1 MYAAIILGSA
11 ILALRIQDAAVMTM
25 KEEKETVTE
34 TGIET
39 ETEKEKEKEKET
51 GTETG
56 TVTAIEI
63 TTITDGKETG
73 TLHANAVKPTVSDFK
88 KTKNPAYERGVHTS
102 VLVFFLFSYAV
113 FVSVFS
119 MTEDGVFT
127 WIGRFHN
134 PFYKRNNTQQHK
146 HRKHQ

>member
-39 ETEKEKEKEKET
+39 EKEKEKEKET

-56 TVTAIEI
+56 TVTAIQI

-88 KTKNPAYERGVHTS
+88 KTKNPAYERGYIPQY
-102 VLVFFLFSYAV
+102 LFFFFFPMLFLYL
-113 FVSVFS
+113 FF
-119 MTEDGVFT
+119 
-127 WIGRFHN
+127 R
-134 PFYKRNNTQQHK
+134 
-146 HRKHQ
+146 

>member
-34 TGIET
+34 TGIE
-39 ETEKEKEKEKET
+39 KEKEAGTGIEK
-51 GTETG
+51 ETG
-56 TVTAIEI
+56 TVTAIQI

-88 KTKNPAYERGVHTS
+88 KTKNHAYERGYIPQY
-102 VLVFFLFSYAV
+102 LFFFFFPMLFLYL
-113 FVSVFS
+113 FF
-119 MTEDGVFT
+119 
-127 WIGRFHN
+127 R
-134 PFYKRNNTQQHK
+134 
-146 HRKHQ
+146 

>member
-11 ILALRIQDAAVMTM
+11 ILALRIQDAAVITM

-34 TGIET
+34 TGIEK
-39 ETEKEKEKEKET
+39 ETEKEKEKET

-88 KTKNPAYERGVHTS
+88 KNKKPR
-102 VLVFFLFSYAV
+102 
-113 FVSVFS
+113 
-119 MTEDGVFT
+119 
-127 WIGRFHN
+127 I
-134 PFYKRNNTQQHK
+134 
-146 HRKHQ
+146 

>member
-11 ILALRIQDAAVMTM
+11 ILALRIQDAAVITM

-39 ETEKEKEKEKET
+39 ETEKEKEKET

-56 TVTAIEI
+56 TVTAIQI

-88 KTKNPAYERGVHTS
+88 KNKKPR
-102 VLVFFLFSYAV
+102 
-113 FVSVFS
+113 
-119 MTEDGVFT
+119 
-127 WIGRFHN
+127 I
-134 PFYKRNNTQQHK
+134 
-146 HRKHQ
+146 

>member
-11 ILALRIQDAAVMTM
+11 ILALRIQDAAVITM

-34 TGIET
+34 TGIE
-39 ETEKEKEKEKET
+39 KEKEKET
-51 GTETG
+51 GTETEKETG

-88 KTKNPAYERGVHTS
+88 KNKKPR
-102 VLVFFLFSYAV
+102 
-113 FVSVFS
+113 
-119 MTEDGVFT
+119 
-127 WIGRFHN
+127 I
-134 PFYKRNNTQQHK
+134 
-146 HRKHQ
+146 

>member
-11 ILALRIQDAAVMTM
+11 ILALRIQDAAVITM

-34 TGIET
+34 TGIEK
-39 ETEKEKEKEKET
+39 ETEKEKEKEK
-51 GTETG
+51 ETG

-88 KTKNPAYERGVHTS
+88 KTKNPAYERGYIPQY
-102 VLVFFLFSYAV
+102 LFFFFFPMLFLYL
-113 FVSVFS
+113 FF
-119 MTEDGVFT
+119 
-127 WIGRFHN
+127 R
-134 PFYKRNNTQQHK
+134 
-146 HRKHQ
+146 

>member
-34 TGIET
+34 TGIE
-39 ETEKEKEKEKET
+39 KEKEKEKET
-51 GTETG
+51 GTETEKETG

-88 KTKNPAYERGVHTS
+88 KTKNPAYERGYIPQY
-102 VLVFFLFSYAV
+102 LFFFFFPMLFLYL
-113 FVSVFS
+113 FF
-119 MTEDGVFT
+119 
-127 WIGRFHN
+127 R
-134 PFYKRNNTQQHK
+134 
-146 HRKHQ
+146 

>member
-39 ETEKEKEKEKET
+39 ETEKEKET

-56 TVTAIEI
+56 TVTAIQI

-88 KTKNPAYERGVHTS
+88 KTKNPAYERGYIPQY
-102 VLVFFLFSYAV
+102 LFFFFFPMLFLYL
-113 FVSVFS
+113 FF
-119 MTEDGVFT
+119 
-127 WIGRFHN
+127 R
-134 PFYKRNNTQQHK
+134 
-146 HRKHQ
+146 

>member
-34 TGIET
+34 TGIEIETET
-39 ETEKEKEKEKET
+39 ETEKEKEKEK
-51 GTETG
+51 ETG

-88 KTKNPAYERGVHTS
+88 KTKNPAYERGYIPQY
-102 VLVFFLFSYAV
+102 LFFFFFPMLFLYL
-113 FVSVFS
+113 FF
-119 MTEDGVFT
+119 
-127 WIGRFHN
+127 R
-134 PFYKRNNTQQHK
+134 
-146 HRKHQ
+146 

>member
-34 TGIET
+34 TGI

-88 KTKNPAYERGVHTS
+88 KTKNPAYERGYIPQY
-102 VLVFFLFSYAV
+102 LFFFFFPMLFLYL
-113 FVSVFS
+113 FF
-119 MTEDGVFT
+119 
-127 WIGRFHN
+127 R
-134 PFYKRNNTQQHK
+134 
-146 HRKHQ
+146 

>member
-34 TGIET
+34 TGIEIET
-39 ETEKEKEKEKET
+39 ETETEKEKEKET

-56 TVTAIEI
+56 TVTAIQI

-88 KTKNPAYERGVHTS
+88 KTKNPAYERGYIPQY
-102 VLVFFLFSYAV
+102 LFFFFFPMLFLYL
-113 FVSVFS
+113 FF
-119 MTEDGVFT
+119 
-127 WIGRFHN
+127 R
-134 PFYKRNNTQQHK
+134 
-146 HRKHQ
+146 

>member
-1 MYAAIILGSA
+1 MYAAIILDSA

-34 TGIET
+34 TGIE
-39 ETEKEKEKEKET
+39 KEKEAGTEIEKEAGT
-51 GTETG
+51 GIEKETG

-88 KTKNPAYERGVHTS
+88 KNKKPR
-102 VLVFFLFSYAV
+102 
-113 FVSVFS
+113 
-119 MTEDGVFT
+119 
-127 WIGRFHN
+127 I
-134 PFYKRNNTQQHK
+134 
-146 HRKHQ
+146 

>member
-39 ETEKEKEKEKET
+39 ETEKEKEKEKEKET
-51 GTETG
+51 GTG

-88 KTKNPAYERGVHTS
+88 KTKNPAYERGYIPQY
-102 VLVFFLFSYAV
+102 LFFFFFPMLFLYL
-113 FVSVFS
+113 FF
-119 MTEDGVFT
+119 
-127 WIGRFHN
+127 R
-134 PFYKRNNTQQHK
+134 
-146 HRKHQ
+146 

>member
-11 ILALRIQDAAVMTM
+11 ILALRIQDAAVITM

-34 TGIET
+34 TGIE
-39 ETEKEKEKEKET
+39 KEKEKEK
-51 GTETG
+51 ETG

-88 KTKNPAYERGVHTS
+88 KNKKPR
-102 VLVFFLFSYAV
+102 
-113 FVSVFS
+113 
-119 MTEDGVFT
+119 
-127 WIGRFHN
+127 I
-134 PFYKRNNTQQHK
+134 
-146 HRKHQ
+146 